1 MKNLSI
7 NTKNGIKIIRCLEFD
22 GSYESFKNIWNFI
35 HNQMMLLAL
44 RYEEYTKNELS
55 FELVNI
61 SEEFYTSPKSIIDMW
76 LCKDVNTAWKQA
88 LIIDGWYEKT
98 FNERDIINDFKLDNL
113 FVLIED
119 IQNKRIIFKKLSIY
133 FGIDDNN
140 YTVNLLVDRDN
151 MINGL
156 YISESDFVDK
166 FYITKEQL

>member
-35 HNQMMLLAL
+35 HNQMILLAL
-44 RYEEYTKNELS
+44 KYEEYTKNELF

-88 LIIDGWYEKT
+88 LIIDGWYEIS
-98 FNERDIINDFKLDNL
+98 FNEHDITKDFELDNL
-113 FVLIED
+113 FVLTED
-119 IQNKRIIFKKLSIY
+119 IQNKRIIFKNLS
-133 FGIDDNN
+133 IDDNN

-156 YISESDFVDK
+156 YVSESDFVDK
-166 FYITKEQL
+166 FYITEEQL